1 MHYDKGLLIGQQKD
15 HATPRTDDFHAGT
28 NIASIAAVSFPSEN
42 EKLSFVE
49 KGEIEKTC
57 RQMKDR
63 SYETL
68 SIHCLVVVSPIL
80 VSSVAH
86 VQCSDTAVA
95 RDD

>member
-1 MHYDKGLLIGQQKD
+1 MACL
-15 HATPRTDDFHAGT
+15 
-28 NIASIAAVSFPSEN
+28 AAVSFPSEN

-63 SYETL
+63 TYKTL
-68 SIHCLVVVSPIL
+68 SIHCLVVVSPLI

-86 VQCSDTAVA
+86 AQCSDTAVA
-95 RDD
+95 REE